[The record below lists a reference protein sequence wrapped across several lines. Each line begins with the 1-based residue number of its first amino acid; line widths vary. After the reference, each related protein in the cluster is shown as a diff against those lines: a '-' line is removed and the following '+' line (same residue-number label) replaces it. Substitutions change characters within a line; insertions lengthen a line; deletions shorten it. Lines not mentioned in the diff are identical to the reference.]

1 MSPPFFLSFFY
12 GFLISLFFVS
22 CVFVFMS
29 FLGRVFVEGV
39 TCFFFFYS
47 SSFFFLALYLPFF
60 IYFSRLFVFLV
71 INRSFFFNCFEVSSF
86 FFFLVVA

>member
-39 TCFFFFYS
+39 TCFFFFIAHH
-47 SSFFFLALYLPFF
+47 SSFLLSTYHFLFISLVCLYF
-60 IYFSRLFVFLV
+60 
-71 INRSFFFNCFEVSSF
+71 
-86 FFFLVVA
+86 